1 MSELSLGNGIRW
13 WSTSIQ
19 PATAVLSTA
28 EAKSAVRVSST
39 AEDALIDEYVE
50 SATDEAQKLTRRQFV
65 NAANLF
71 LYLDRFPVGNG
82 TILMPIAPV
91 SAINSIQYVD
101 ENGVTQT
108 LAGANYDLDTTS
120 EPARVSPSFDNSWPT
135 TRSQQKAVTIDY
147 NAGHAAL
154 AADVPEGLRDI
165 VRMMVDDRF
174 NNRSANVEGNIR
186 ANERLKSLAKRWTVP
201 LLA

>member
-135 TRSQQKAVTIDY
+135 TRIQQKAVTIDY